1 MGFWMDHSDVSWR
14 LDLTDLGGRTMILVV
29 TFLFT
34 SFVHAK
40 AILITI
46 WVGSVLLAAEYQG
59 SNIDGEQYDAL
70 AKNRTQG
77 SQWYRVKVEFDGDEV
92 TIYLP
97 DGGLIRLDLDDEE
110 IDDPSDIDA
119 RDGESGDWWILDV
132 DGL

>member
-1 MGFWMDHSDVSWR
+1 
-14 LDLTDLGGRTMILVV
+14 MILVV

-46 WVGSVLLAAEYQG
+46 WVGVLLAAEYQG
-59 SNIDGEQYDAL
+59 SNIDGELYDAL

-97 DGGLIRLDLDDEE
+97 PGLPHGGSIRLDLDDEK